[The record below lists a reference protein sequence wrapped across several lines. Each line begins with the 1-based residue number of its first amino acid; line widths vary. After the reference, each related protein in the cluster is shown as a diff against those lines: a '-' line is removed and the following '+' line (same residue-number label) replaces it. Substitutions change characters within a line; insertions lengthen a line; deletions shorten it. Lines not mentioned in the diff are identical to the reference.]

1 MALGHTL
8 RLLRLIGIGGGSTS
22 ELAQGSIGSLQR
34 VSSGIDG
41 AFCYASMRQE
51 FGTSPAL
58 EGKGVCMCEEMRN
71 RILDLMEKVLVVTE
85 LGVSSTREAIRIVA
99 ENEEERR

>member
-1 MALGHTL
+1 M
-8 RLLRLIGIGGGSTS
+8 S
-22 ELAQGSIGSLQR
+22 
-34 VSSGIDG
+34 
-41 AFCYASMRQE
+41 
-51 FGTSPAL
+51 
-58 EGKGVCMCEEMRN
+58 EEMRE

>member
-1 MALGHTL
+1 
-8 RLLRLIGIGGGSTS
+8 
-22 ELAQGSIGSLQR
+22 
-34 VSSGIDG
+34 
-41 AFCYASMRQE
+41 
-51 FGTSPAL
+51 
-58 EGKGVCMCEEMRN
+58 MCEEMRN